1 MHRRDISVALF
12 ASAAGS
18 ALLSER
24 SEAQSC
30 TAPCYAQTS
39 AESAAG
45 VTPTNTAY
53 PPGNV
58 LRYGAD
64 PNGSA
69 DSTAAF
75 NAATFATL
83 SYSLNG
89 LLNEIVVPAGR
100 YLINGTVYVRKGQKL
115 RGALGGTYI
124 VCNNSGS
131 GPTFKLG
138 WGLISGTPT
147 QDSGGQPL
155 SIESLFLLGGPASG
169 CIDCSGVAGGCI
181 KDLFISAPALGINI
195 SGSGD
200 LNCTNIIFDQ
210 GSVGIN
216 ITNASNC
223 QFDTLKFYNLHYDL
237 QIGSTVYDCQWTNC
251 HCEYNQYTSILFGD
265 SATAIYNLKFTD
277 WIFTYNVQYATYSG
291 AIQNRAAGVV
301 ARFDSCTFN
310 NMPGYAY
317 LHGTQ
322 IGSQL
327 DFSACTFDGRKSA
340 AAYTQSTTAAAI
352 DTLNE
357 TVTLTGCTF
366 RNLPAQP
373 ILFGGTLQSIL
384 ELSGGN
390 YSGNSGA
397 SFIGISNSAGTS
409 LVRVS
414 GLRGDATQTLVNNQS
429 TVTVVIQNCLGWFGP
444 IATSGSKR
452 YVLIPYQFS
461 NVYQITLRANIN
473 VGGNADY
480 RKATVLLVEKD
491 NDYSSGAKSFITASV
506 PIQGAANL
514 NGVIAVAAEFGSVGG
529 GTAISMADSGSL
541 SISWPSTYTYE
552 SIDVQ
557 ML

>member
-1 MHRRDISVALF
+1 MDRRDISLALF

-18 ALLSER
+18 ALLTER
-24 SEAQSC
+24 AEAQSC
-30 TAPCYAQTS
+30 IAPCYAQTS

-45 VTPTNTAY
+45 ITPTNTAY

-64 PNGSA
+64 PTGSA

-83 SYSLNG
+83 SYSLNA

-100 YLINGTVYVRKGQKL
+100 YVINGTVYVRKGQRL

-147 QDSGGQPL
+147 ADSGGQPL
-155 SIESLFLLGGPASG
+155 SLESLFLLGGPAGG
-169 CIDCSGVAGGCI
+169 CVDCSGVAGAFI

-195 SGSGD
+195 SGSAD
-200 LNCTNIIFDQ
+200 LNCTNVIIDQ
-210 GSVGIN
+210 GSAGIV
-216 ITNASNC
+216 ITGSANC

-251 HCEYNQYTSILFGD
+251 HSEYNQYTSILFGD
-265 SATAIYNLKFTD
+265 SATAIHNLKFTD
-277 WIFTYNVQYATYSG
+277 WQFIYNMQYGTYSG
-291 AIQNRAAGVV
+291 AIQNRASGVT

-317 LHGTQ
+317 VHGTQ
-322 IGSQL
+322 TGSQL
-327 DFSACTFDGRKSA
+327 DFAACTFDGLKSA
-340 AAYTQSTTAAAI
+340 AAYTQSTTAGAI
-352 DTLNE
+352 NTSNE
-357 TVTLTGCTF
+357 TVILADCTF

-373 ILFGGTLQSIL
+373 ILVGGTLQSVL
-384 ELSGGN
+384 EISGGT
-390 YSGNSGA
+390 YSANSGP
-397 SFIGISNSAGTS
+397 SVIGISNSASTS
-409 LVRVS
+409 LVRVY
-414 GLRGDATQTLVNNQS
+414 GLRGDASQTLVNNQS
-429 TVTVVIQNCLGWFGP
+429 TVSVIIQNCVGWFGA

-452 YVLIPYQFS
+452 YVLVPYQFS

-473 VGGNADY
+473 SGGNADY
-480 RKATVLLVEKD
+480 RKSSVLLVEKD
-491 NDYSSGAKSFITASV
+491 NDYSSGAKSFISTSI

-514 NGVIAVAAEFGSVGG
+514 NGVIAIAAEFGAVGG
-529 GTAISMADSGSL
+529 NTSISMSDSGSL
-541 SISWPSTYTYE
+541 AISWPATYSYE

-557 ML
+557 IV